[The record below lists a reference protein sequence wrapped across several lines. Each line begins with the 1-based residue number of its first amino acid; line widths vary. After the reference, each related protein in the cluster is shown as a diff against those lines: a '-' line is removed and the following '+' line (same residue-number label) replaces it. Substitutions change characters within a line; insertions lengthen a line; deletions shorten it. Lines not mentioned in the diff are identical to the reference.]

1 MKKFQEKNT
10 TNQFFHLLNQSTSLK
25 TLMLSVNKC
34 KATDIFLQ
42 SVTL

>member
-1 MKKFQEKNT
+1 MKKFQGKNM
-10 TNQFFHLLNQSTSLK
+10 TNHFFHFLNQSTSLK

-34 KATDIFLQ
+34 KAIDIFLQ